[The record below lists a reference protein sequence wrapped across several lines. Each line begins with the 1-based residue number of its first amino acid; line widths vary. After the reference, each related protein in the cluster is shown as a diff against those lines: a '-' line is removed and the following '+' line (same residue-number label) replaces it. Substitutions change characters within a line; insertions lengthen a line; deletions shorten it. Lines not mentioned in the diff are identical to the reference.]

1 MNLIT
6 IKDNGEFF
14 YTTPDTSLNRDSK
27 DYFCPESIDKFAV
40 VCFYYVR
47 IEKNAK
53 AVTEKYANRYIS
65 GFGYGIKMEAVNI
78 GGEDNPYMYSMSSA
92 LDNTAYISPCIT
104 QEEFT
109 GLKPNFKIDNIDIAP
124 NDIIS
129 AGSVISSY
137 QKVIANITSIST
149 LRSGDIILFE
159 ADTKD
164 NHKHFI
170 KRDKK
175 QEGCYSKISFG
186 DIKITINW

>member
-6 IKDNGEFF
+6 VKNNGKFF

-27 DYFCPESIDKFAV
+27 DYFCPESIDEFAV

-53 AVTEKYANRYIS
+53 AIAEKYANRYIS

-92 LDNTAYISPCIT
+92 LDNTAYISPCVT

-109 GLKPNFKIDNIDIAP
+109 GLKPDLKIDDYIEPSI
-124 NDIIS
+124 IIS
-129 AGSVISSY
+129 AESVIKSY
-137 QKVIANITSIST
+137 PKVIANITSIST

-159 ADTKD
+159 ADTKVS
-164 NHKHFI
+164 HKHFI

-175 QEGCYSKISFG
+175 QEGCSSKISFG

>member
-6 IKDNGEFF
+6 VKNNGKFF

-27 DYFCPESIDKFAV
+27 DYFCPESIDEFAV

-53 AVTEKYANRYIS
+53 AIAEKYANRYIS
-65 GFGYGIKMEAVNI
+65 GFGYGIKIEAVNI

-92 LDNTAYISPCIT
+92 LDNTAYISPCVT

-109 GLKPNFKIDNIDIAP
+109 GLKPDLKIDDYIEPSI
-124 NDIIS
+124 IIS
-129 AGSVISSY
+129 AESVIKSY
-137 QKVIANITSIST
+137 PKVIANITSIST

-159 ADTKD
+159 ADTKVS
-164 NHKHFI
+164 HKHFI

-175 QEGCYSKISFG
+175 QEGCSSKISFG